1 MKLYED
7 YKQFLNNELSNGFKL
22 TRAWFTSFNL
32 SPEFFESYILP
43 PLLGQTDEIPRSFI
57 QFEAL
62 IADYAKQLKQKDMD
76 IRVFHDASMP
86 IEGIKKTTIP
96 FHGVLHKEGLFHPK
110 VALFVF
116 QNEQKTNEQK
126 TKAFV
131 MVGSANLTLSGWARN
146 RECVA
151 IRQIVTTSQKEQV
164 VSFFNSFCKP
174 KELNLSDLGVLSAES
189 SVNDW
194 SLIFTQPKTTFI
206 NKLLDLQQREWKIWS
221 PYFSNINF
229 IENVRASFQKNGSE
243 IRIIPDLLGKK
254 IRMDNST
261 LENGDFTFYTDKHKE
276 EFIGQMTHAKVWLS
290 SHYLVLG
297 SHNFTEPAMQHQNM
311 EASIVIPQAN
321 DALFSSVTLE
331 KVKVE
336 LMNNDELKENNLP
349 EKTGSFL
356 VSVEANH
363 EKHSIKLSTEGL
375 PPQDDYSIILP
386 GSVSL
391 KIPKWHGNTKA
402 IAVDHLDQF
411 SQLQK
416 SRFWKALV
424 TDKQVLLECVNQ
436 GDSGNKRGFGYII
449 ETGLEARQAFQYDS
463 LESLMLDVLSGY
475 PVDSSKRLVHLA
487 NIRDEREL
495 EIDTKQNN
503 ELGYFHLFDFFYKT
517 EQKFNTLDDNALF
530 YSPNSLFSLKGLIEE
545 EVNKSADASKKVY
558 LALLVHEFN
567 ALIDSICK
575 RFNKQGLN
583 SLKIY
588 SKTIMTFSKE
598 QLEFTKSINDIKV
611 QSHE

>member
-1 MKLYED
+1 MKLYEE
-7 YKQFLNNELSNGFKL
+7 YKQFLNNELSKGFKL
-22 TRAWFTSFNL
+22 MRAWFTSFNL

-57 QFEAL
+57 QFEEL
-62 IADYAKQLKQKDMD
+62 IAEYAKQEGNSLD
-76 IRVFHDASMP
+76 ICVFHDASMP

-96 FHGVLHKEGLFHPK
+96 FHGVLHEKGLFHPK

-116 QNEQKTNEQK
+116 QNEQE

-151 IRQIVTTSQKEQV
+151 IRQIETTSQGEQV
-164 VSFFNSFCKP
+164 KSFFNSFCKP
-174 KELNLSDLGVLSAES
+174 KELNSSDLGVLRTES
-189 SVNDW
+189 LVNDW
-194 SLIFTQPKTTFI
+194 SLIFTHPLPQPNTTFI
-206 NKLLDLQQREWKIWS
+206 NKLLELKQTEWRVWS
-221 PYFSNINF
+221 PYFSDINC
-229 IENVRASFQKNGSE
+229 IENVRASFKENGSE
-243 IRIIPDLLGKK
+243 IQIIPDLLGKK
-254 IRMDNST
+254 IRMDKTTTSDGGQLKFYSDNQK
-261 LENGDFTFYTDKHKE
+261 DFD
-276 EFIGQMTHAKVWLS
+276 GQMTHAKVWLS
-290 SHYLVLG
+290 PHYLVLG
-297 SHNFTEPAMQHQNM
+297 SHNFTEPAMQHQNI

-331 KVKVE
+331 EVKVE

-363 EKHSIKLSTEGL
+363 KKHSITLSTEGL
-375 PPQDDYSIILP
+375 PPHVDYTIILP

-391 KIPKWHGNTKA
+391 EIPKFHGNKKK
-402 IAVDHLDQF
+402 ISLDF

-436 GDSGNKRGFGYII
+436 GDSDKKRGFGYII

-475 PVDSSKRLVHLA
+475 PADSSKRLVHLA

-495 EIDTKQNN
+495 GINETQNN
-503 ELGYFHLFDFFYKT
+503 DLDYFHLFDFFYKI
-517 EQKFNTLDDNALF
+517 EQKFNKLDDDNALF

-567 ALIDSICK
+567 ALVDSICK

-583 SLKIY
+583 SLKIC
-588 SKTIMTFSKE
+588 SKTIMKFSKE
-598 QLEFTKSINDIKV
+598 QLEFIKSINDIKV